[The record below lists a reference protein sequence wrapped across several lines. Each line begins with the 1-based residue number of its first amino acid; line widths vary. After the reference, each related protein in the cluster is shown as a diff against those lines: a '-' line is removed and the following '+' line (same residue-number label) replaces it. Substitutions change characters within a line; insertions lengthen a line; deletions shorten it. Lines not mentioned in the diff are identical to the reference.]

1 MVKSNV
7 EQFIS
12 DLDAIES
19 QRVKKID
26 ELLASLRNSGV
37 VVDEDDFNTEVDYWS
52 LRENLTNLWK
62 RSQVCVARTS
72 ARTPV

>member
-7 EQFIS
+7 EQFIT
-12 DLDAIES
+12 DLDSIES

-26 ELLASLRNSGV
+26 ELLTSLRESGV
-37 VVDEDDFNTEVDYWS
+37 VVDEDDFNTEVDYFT

-62 RSQVCVARTS
+62 RSQV
-72 ARTPV
+72 

>member
-7 EQFIS
+7 EQFIT
-12 DLDAIES
+12 DLDNIES

-26 ELLASLRNSGV
+26 ELLASLRESGV
-37 VVDEDDFNTEVDYWS
+37 VVDEDDFNTEVDYFT

-62 RSQVCVARTS
+62 RSQV
-72 ARTPV
+72 

>member
-7 EQFIS
+7 QQFIT
-12 DLDAIES
+12 DLDDLES

-26 ELLASLRNSGV
+26 ELLTNLRESGV
-37 VVDEDDFNTEVDYWS
+37 VVDEDDFNTEVDYFT

-62 RSQVCVARTS
+62 QSQV
-72 ARTPV
+72 